1 MKARATL
8 QSLPAA
14 RGDDAGLNDASVEA
28 ALRLEIAKLGEWLAA
43 RGLDVHS
50 DQPRADEGSR
60 DRLYFSYGYFTA
72 LKRALALLTGH
83 TQTLH

>member
-14 RGDDAGLNDASVEA
+14 RGEEASLNDASVEA
-28 ALRLEIAKLGEWLAA
+28 ALRLEISKLGEWLAA
-43 RGLDVHS
+43 QGLDVHR

-60 DRLYFSYGYFTA
+60 DRLYFNYGYFTA
-72 LKRALALLTGH
+72 LKQALAMLTGH